1 MVCLKIPNDVVVS
14 YIVYNMFHLYCN
26 IFKLRLNMFSMENY
40 LIVFYRNFLNETLN
54 SIIIHLF

>member
-14 YIVYNMFHLYCN
+14 YIVYNMFYLYCN

-40 LIVFYRNFLNETLN
+40 LIVFYTF
-54 SIIIHLF
+54 FV